1 MLLTKSNIRYN
12 EFIMSTSKPKLT
24 RKQKI
29 FVDTFVETGIAAQA
43 AKQAYDIPED
53 NHQLAASMGNE
64 NLSKPYIMKAIE
76 DALPEDKL
84 ANKHDELLNSMSL
97 EKLYFDEE
105 DDDEL
110 IKDVIDKML
119 GYTLLHI
126 VAKCNK
132 DGTVISKYAYVSAPN
147 ALVQDKALDKAYKIL
162 GKYAPEK
169 HVNLNLNKEVEPDE
183 RIIALAK
190 KINGL

>member
-1 MLLTKSNIRYN
+1 MN
-12 EFIMSTSKPKLT
+12 KPKLT
-24 RKQKI
+24 RKQKV
-29 FVDTFVETGIAAQA
+29 FVETFVETGIGSEAAR
-43 AKQAYDIPED
+43 QAYDIDPD
-53 NHQLAASMGNE
+53 NKRLASVMAAE
-64 NLSKPYIMKAIE
+64 NLAKPSIQRAIE
-76 DALPEDKL
+76 DALPEDTL
-84 ANKHDELLNSMSL
+84 ANKHEELLHSMSL
-97 EKLYFDEE
+97 EKMYFDEE

-110 IKDVIDKML
+110 IRDVVAKMP

-169 HVNLNLNKEVEPDE
+169 RVTLNLTEKMPDE
-183 RIIALAK
+183 RVVELARK
-190 KINGL
+190 LNQS

>member
-1 MLLTKSNIRYN
+1 
-12 EFIMSTSKPKLT
+12 MSTPKPKLT

-29 FVDTFVETGIAAQA
+29 FVDKYIETGIGSEASR
-43 AKQAYDIPED
+43 QAYDIDP
-53 NHQLAASMGNE
+53 NNTRLASVIAAE
-64 NLSKPYIMKAIE
+64 NLAKPSIIKAIE

-97 EKLYFDEE
+97 EKVYFDEE

-110 IKDVIDKML
+110 IREVVKQMP

-169 HVNLNLNKEVEPDE
+169 KMTLTMEAKLPDE
-183 RIIALAK
+183 RIIELAK
-190 KINGL
+190 KLNNL